1 MSKAALLVK
10 RAVVPQ
16 HFAFRFHRGVKE
28 RTMSPLDDAY
38 AAYQVGIA
46 RRQEASRRRIGRIGR
61 KRQIERKASE
71 DHLRMCEQQARL
83 EMHEEDELSKAL
95 QRAILAEL
103 AAAAYADEQ
112 RLCLELT
119 KARKQA
125 HAFHLD
131 IQGGRGQDRLKK
143 LQKRIHDHNE
153 RAQLAAEATQHLAA
167 YSSQRKRIRD
177 DIAVASKAWWRAKLD
192 AALKAL
198 DATLVVAL
206 VEKGADPNHESPC
219 GLTPLLSC
227 LAVQRQDL
235 LRRCLE
241 LGADPNL
248 ETSAGQT
255 ALLVAVVAN
264 DMVAIN
270 VLLERQWK
278 CSPWF
283 ETSHGGVTALLVAS
297 EKGRV
302 EMLERLLALPG
313 ASVHINRSNAV
324 HGLTALMQAAVS
336 NQFAAARLLLRH
348 GANPYLSSHAKL
360 TAADMARRRGFHRMA
375 SLCTRGNDNNLDPST
390 PQTFEECT
398 EMTELKAV
406 HVAMSD
412 ALANDRVDE
421 LIRLIDDC
429 DVVCPDYESPS
440 GRMGFLVACAVGTIA
455 QVSQLIARCRS
466 TLPNRFGTTGLLQAA
481 ARGRFDVLMLL
492 ARHGANLQMR
502 DFHGRDV
509 FRMLRANGHDD
520 ILDYVSKYK
529 TTDGIL
535 PWWTLDLPAAHRQVP
550 QADAASAAGMSP
562 KKSPLKP
569 LSLRLQLRPMCDQC
583 ESRHATKVCTS
594 CRVPFCDQCFWVF
607 HVDARRRQHAYE
619 LVASASI
626 PEADSTPYSFD
637 GLLSRSTCGGKKP
650 NQEVE
655 RQQRLNLQ
663 RLDAAQ
669 LDQAHQDTTT
679 ATTHAIQDYRVRD
692 DTSAGDP
699 LFSAPSEVELAKVY
713 RAEGKLEE
721 AMAQL
726 QDAQAMI
733 EKEVGAAHA
742 AVARVKLEKSR
753 VFRDQRK
760 LMEATEC
767 AQEALLVF
775 LKRHAVDDEIIA
787 ETLSELYSILDIER
801 PVDGAVVGA
810 QWIARVIQRSC
821 RRQHPLR
828 KTCLDKVDQYKARLE
843 RNQMTEE
850 DHVARRMQPTSL

>member
-1 MSKAALLVK
+1 
-10 RAVVPQ
+10 
-16 HFAFRFHRGVKE
+16 
-28 RTMSPLDDAY
+28 MSPLDDAY
-38 AAYQVGIA
+38 AAYEASIA

-61 KRQIERKASE
+61 KRQKERKASE
-71 DHLRMCEQQARL
+71 DHRRKCEQQARL
-83 EMHEEDELSKAL
+83 EMQNEDELSKAL

-119 KARKQA
+119 KARQQA

-131 IQGGRGQDRLKK
+131 IQGGRGQDRLKM

-167 YSSQRKRIRD
+167 FSSQRKHIRD

-192 AALKAL
+192 AALKAV
-198 DATLVVAL
+198 DAALVVAL

-235 LRRCLE
+235 FRRCLE

-270 VLLERQWK
+270 VLLERPWK
-278 CSPWF
+278 CSPWV

-302 EMLERLLALPG
+302 EILERLLALPG

-324 HGLTALMQAAVS
+324 HGLTALMQAAAS
-336 NQFAAARLLLRH
+336 NQLAAARLLLRH
-348 GANPYLSSHAKL
+348 GANPYLSVRGFFHGFQTHGGFQSHTKL
-360 TAADMARRRGFHRMA
+360 TAADMARSRGFQRMA

-390 PQTFEECT
+390 PQTFEERN
-398 EMTELKAV
+398 ERTELEAV
-406 HVAMSD
+406 HAAMSD
-412 ALANDRVDE
+412 AMANDRVDA

-440 GRMGFLVACAVGTIA
+440 GRMSFLVACAVGTIA
-455 QVSQLIARCRS
+455 QVSQLLARCRW
-466 TLPNRFGTTGLLQAA
+466 TLPNRFGTTGLHKAA
-481 ARGRFDVLMLL
+481 ARGRFDVLLLL

-509 FRMLRANGHDD
+509 FCTLCANGHDE
-520 ILDYVSKYK
+520 ILAYMSKYK

-535 PWWTLDLPAAHRQVP
+535 PWWTLDFPAAHREDP
-550 QADAASAAGMSP
+550 QADAASACGTSP

-569 LSLRLQLRPMCDQC
+569 LSQRLQLRPMCDQC
-583 ESRHATKVCTS
+583 ESRHATKVCT

-619 LVASASI
+619 LVASTSM
-626 PEADSTPYSFD
+626 PEADAAPYSLD
-637 GLLSRSTCGGKKP
+637 GLLSRSTWCGGKKP
-650 NQEVE
+650 NQEVV
-655 RQQRLNLQ
+655 RQQRLHLQ

-669 LDQAHQDTTT
+669 VDQAHEGKTT
-679 ATTHAIQDYRVRD
+679 ATALAIQ
-692 DTSAGDP
+692 GDR

-713 RAEGKLEE
+713 RVEGKLDE

-733 EKEVGAAHA
+733 EKEFGAAHA

-775 LKRHAVDDEIIA
+775 LKHHAVDDEIIA
-787 ETLSELYSILDIER
+787 ETLSELYCILDIER
-801 PVDGAVVGA
+801 HVDGAVVGA
-810 QWIARVIQRSC
+810 QWIAKVIQQSC

-828 KTCLDKVDQYKARLE
+828 KTCLDKVDRYKARLE
-843 RNQMTEE
+843 CNQMTKE
-850 DHVARRMQPTSL
+850 DHVARRMEPTAL